1 MLNKLLRLLLFEVAR
16 SAEASLAIL
25 IAGNKLLCSYRDT
38 VCSPLVTVQHCE
50 VTHPGWKPRL
60 QIPCT
65 EMKMNTHQLHWLQD
79 LQQAAYR

>member
-38 VCSPLVTVQHCE
+38 VYVFSACDHSTLLGHPSWIEATSSDAVQM
-50 VTHPGWKPRL
+50 R
-60 QIPCT
+60 
-65 EMKMNTHQLHWLQD
+65 MNARQQRWLQD

>member
-38 VCSPLVTVQHCE
+38 VYSPLVTIQHC
-50 VTHPGWKPRL
+50 
-60 QIPCT
+60 
-65 EMKMNTHQLHWLQD
+65 
-79 LQQAAYR
+79 

>member
-38 VCSPLVTVQHCE
+38 FYVFSACDHSTLLGHPSWIEATSPDAVQM
-50 VTHPGWKPRL
+50 R
-60 QIPCT
+60 
-65 EMKMNTHQLHWLQD
+65 MNARQQRWLQD